1 MSTPIPPVRVNQKH
15 QKKLQKEQQRQ
26 NGGVSTSAVVQPIQV
41 QQVQPQRHEES
52 IEVSQSGGVRQSPSA
67 QMARSSVSNPH
78 KDHSSLYNQRGQSIR
93 PQCVPKPTLVSS
105 VAELVHDV
113 IPQAST
119 PQTTVEHI
127 EWVSIQ
133 KCAAGSDWKRV
144 IDVVVI
150 GLARGYQIW
159 ALMESGDCEE
169 VLSMRQGPLKVGRL
183 LASDPEPSFGIH
195 KDKYASSRPLFAIVD
210 GSRHVPEP
218 QFCTL
223 SFLSLTTA
231 KFVREIAFPDPIC
244 AFEASTKVLV
254 VCFTNRIVVCD
265 SMSLRE
271 QRCIFNCQINDALTT
286 PFSISD
292 VFLAYADTNLVQV
305 DQSCGG
311 MASGEEI
318 VPGSASSY
326 TSGVINVA
334 KSLSKTVSAFGETV
348 VSSLSSS
355 PHSKTL
361 VSSIAHPGIVTV
373 VDANKL
379 PSDSD
384 SECERSEAVMA
395 HFVAHSEPIGYLSFA
410 PGGQMLLTS
419 GQSSTYFHIFLLYP
433 HPGSPA
439 LGSVRHIYTLYR
451 GTTPAKAMKD
461 SNAFL
466 VVKLSGQ
473 SSTYFHIFL
482 LYPHPGSPAL
492 GSVRH
497 IYTLYRGTTPAKVL
511 DSAFSMDGRWLALA
525 TNHGTTHLFAVC
537 PYGGAVTM
545 RTHGGRIVNRESR
558 FHRSAGLTDSES
570 AAMGKPVDVRGH
582 QFGAPQVYKEHP
594 CLVRPCV
601 ARSVGNPR
609 IGPYSNPIAMN
620 AIAKIRLPSSTAGCL
635 QELGTGKNFWSL
647 KFFFVVAFRSIF
659 REFMQKFKKENGM
672 ESERGRK
679 KREHPC
685 LVRPCVA
692 RSVGNPRIGPY
703 SNPIAMNAIAKI
715 RQRFLSADNLSAWA
729 SDLTSVVLSSGK
741 RGSGTTSRS
750 TEQHRLSV
758 SFASNAVSSIEQP
771 SLLVIGDDGVLTE
784 YSLEV
789 GPALAQHPPPAS
801 SSNPPIGPHPRLTS
815 ETPVQCNL
823 RANASWQLQRCKSSP
838 DVRAPL
844 AESNPLLAWL
854 TASSQIEESKPSEE
868 SEKNEKWITQI
879 EVVTYSE
886 PHRRLWT
893 GPQFTFKTYLSSGHS
908 SADLVPPGESGA
920 RSFPGMSGLKS
931 VPVMIEA
938 AGSLRSFDVDEPTQI
953 VCGSWSSDAEYKSC
967 DEHYDMLREKIEEA
981 MQDLTVEGKYSSA
994 NEKCEEGSSDASQS
1008 SLPSRTHSSRG
1019 SRDRDR
1025 DSLSL
1030 QFANIDM

>member
-1 MSTPIPPVRVNQKH
+1 MWPV
-15 QKKLQKEQQRQ
+15 
-26 NGGVSTSAVVQPIQV
+26 
-41 QQVQPQRHEES
+41 QVQPQRHEES

-133 KCAAGSDWKRV
+133 KCAADYGFE
-144 IDVVVI
+144 
-150 GLARGYQIW
+150 
-159 ALMESGDCEE
+159 ESGDCEE

-384 SECERSEAVMA
+384 SEVACTFCLFFNSFLGRLILHFEYLLHPTVVDLQCERSEAVMA

-410 PGGQMLLTS
+410 PGGQMLLT
-419 GQSSTYFHIFLLYP
+419 
-433 HPGSPA
+433 
-439 LGSVRHIYTLYR
+439 
-451 GTTPAKAMKD
+451 
-461 SNAFL
+461 
-466 VVKLSGQ
+466 SGQ

-620 AIAKIRLPSSTAGCL
+620 AIAKIR
-635 QELGTGKNFWSL
+635 
-647 KFFFVVAFRSIF
+647 
-659 REFMQKFKKENGM
+659 
-672 ESERGRK
+672 
-679 KREHPC
+679 
-685 LVRPCVA
+685 
-692 RSVGNPRIGPY
+692 
-703 SNPIAMNAIAKI
+703 
-715 RQRFLSADNLSAWA
+715 QRFLSADNLSAWA
-729 SDLTSVVLSSGK
+729 SDLTSVSLSSGK